1 MPINILAQA
10 VSEGLSSIPLGW
22 TVVRV
27 APVFAL
33 LYLLKWYFNGAI
45 NGSERD
51 MHSKVVIVTV
61 SYILP
66 FRDYRSSTDMP
77 HREEHLA

>member
-1 MPINILAQA
+1 MPINILTQA
-10 VSEGLSSIPLGW
+10 FSEGLSSIPLGW
-22 TVVRV
+22 AVLRV
-27 APVFAL
+27 APVCAL

-61 SYILP
+61 SYIIS
-66 FRDYRSSTDMP
+66 FRDYESSTDMP
-77 HREEHLA
+77 HREEHLV